1 MIDSD
6 QIAGLL
12 GRPAPT
18 PEQREV
24 VEAPLEPGLVVAGAG
39 SGKTETMAGRV
50 VWLLANALVAP
61 DQVLGLTFTRKAA
74 TELDQRVRARVRAL
88 VRAATVAGV
97 DLPGRAALVGDLPC
111 GGPGPVAAAGRETTG
126 AALADLARPTV
137 ATYHSYAASLVADH
151 GLRLGLEP
159 ASRLLGE
166 AAQYQQVA
174 RLVETWPGDLAV
186 DAAVSTVVGAVIALS
201 GALDEHLLDPAGAD
215 DVLAR
220 VERAL
225 DRPLAGTVPV
235 EVRAVV
241 ASLGARR
248 RLLPLVEAYRAAKR
262 SSAAIDYGDQVALAA
277 RLARE
282 VPDVG
287 SGERARFAVVLLD
300 EYQDTSYAQVELL
313 RALFGGGHPV
323 TAVGDPHQS
332 IYGWRGA
339 SAGGLSRFPATF
351 PRRDGTAATVFRLAT
366 SWRND
371 TAVLIAANR
380 TAAPLRAS
388 SPVAVPE
395 LAARPGAGSGRVVAV
410 VAETVADEAAFV
422 AGFVAQTRERRAADG
437 TATTAAVL
445 CRKRAQFDLVAA
457 ALRDAGLAVQVVG
470 LGGLLTSPE
479 VTDLV
484 AALRVAHDPSRG
496 DAAMR
501 LLTGARARLG
511 IADLHALAAWAT
523 ELAEGRS
530 DGVPADENPTA
541 PAGDDPGVSRAGTG
555 AGQVPGRPEVAAPVG
570 PQGRE
575 AVLGPDETVSV
586 VDAID
591 DPPPPGW
598 VSRHGRTLTGT
609 GRARVTELARV
620 LAAVRALH
628 HLALPDLV
636 GHTERLLGLDIEVGA
651 VPGTAPGLA
660 RARLDAFVD
669 VAARYAGAVEQPDLG
684 GFLAWLEVAEREEDG
699 LELPVVEP
707 DPAAVQVATVHAA
720 KGLEWDVVAVPGLVD
735 GAFPSPAAL
744 RPDGP
749 RDKGWL
755 TALATLPYP
764 ARGDRDDLPALDTA
778 GVTTGKQLADRLD
791 RFAAVNAEVQIAEER
806 RLAYVAMTRARE
818 SLLLSAA
825 RWGTTKQPRAVSPFL
840 SELADEGL
848 VEVLGWAPEPEG
860 DNPFTAVPRT
870 ATWPADPFDP
880 DPASPPEPSVGEAP
894 RDAAC
899 RASTRRAAVGAAA
912 DAVMAALAGHPQG
925 PSPVPDDPDDA
936 LVTRLLAEEAA
947 RRAPVRTTALPP
959 HLAASTMV
967 RLAADQAQFALD
979 LRRPVPSAPSDAVR
993 RGTSFHAWVEAYYG
1007 RATLV
1012 DVDDLPGADDDSV
1025 LVDATAERLRTT
1037 FLTTSWAG
1045 LAPLALEQEVETTV
1059 GGVTL
1064 RARIDAVFADPQ
1076 SDRPGAVVVV
1086 DWKTGA
1092 PPTTARDRAARDVQL
1107 AVYRLAWSRRT
1118 GLPLAAVRAAFCYV
1132 ATGQTVYPRR
1142 LLGESGLAALIAS
1155 ATSDDA

>member
-6 QIAGLL
+6 QIAALL

-18 PEQREV
+18 PEQRDV

-74 TELDQRVRARVRAL
+74 AELDQRVRARVRAL

-97 DLPGRAALVGDLPC
+97 DLPGRAALVGDVPS
-111 GGPGPVAAAGRETTG
+111 GTTDP
-126 AALADLARPTV
+126 ADPSTALGDLARPTV

-174 RLVETWPGDLAV
+174 RLVETWPDDLAV

-220 VERAL
+220 IELAL
-225 DRPLAGTVPV
+225 GRPLAGTVPG

-262 SSAAIDYGDQVALAA
+262 ASAAIDYGDQVALAA
-277 RLARE
+277 RLARQ

-287 SGERARFAVVLLD
+287 AGERARFAVVLLD

-313 RALFGGGHPV
+313 RALFGDGHPV

-339 SAGGLSRFPATF
+339 SAGGLARFPAAF
-351 PRRDGTAATVFRLAT
+351 PREDGTPAPVFRLAT

-371 TAVLIAANR
+371 TAVLAAANR

-388 SPVAVPE
+388 SPVVVPQ
-395 LAARPGAGSGRVVAV
+395 LAARPGAGTGRVAAV
-410 VAETVADEAAFV
+410 VAETVADEAAVV
-422 AGFVAQTRERRAADG
+422 AGFVAAARTRRAAAG
-437 TATTAAVL
+437 RPTTAAVL

-484 AALRVAHDPSRG
+484 AALRVAYDPSRG

-501 LLTGARARLG
+501 LLTGARTRLG
-511 IADLHALAAWAT
+511 IADLHALAEWSA
-523 ELAEGRS
+523 ELAQRLGQ
-530 DGVPADENPTA
+530 P
-541 PAGDDPGVSRAGTG
+541 DDPLTRQDSGDGSYC
-555 AGQVPGRPEVAAPVG
+555 PESSS
-570 PQGRE
+570 QGRD
-575 AVLGPDETVSV
+575 ALGPDETVSI
-586 VDAID
+586 VDAVD

-598 VSRHGRTLTGT
+598 TSRHGRSLTGT

-636 GHTERLLGLDIEVGA
+636 AHTERLLGLDIEVAA
-651 VPGTAPGLA
+651 VPGATPGLA

-669 VAARYAGAVEQPDLG
+669 VAARYAAAVEQPDLG

-735 GAFPSPAAL
+735 GAFPAPAAL
-744 RPDGP
+744 RQDGP
-749 RDKGWL
+749 RDSGWL

-778 GVTTGKQLADRLD
+778 GVTTGKQLAERLD
-791 RFAAVNAEVQIAEER
+791 RFAAANAVVQIAEER

-825 RWGTTKQPRAVSPFL
+825 RWGPTKQPRAVSPFL
-840 SELADEGL
+840 TELADEGL
-848 VEVLGWAPEPEG
+848 VEVLGWVGEPEG
-860 DNPFTAVPRT
+860 DNPFTATPRT

-880 DPASPPEPSVGEAP
+880 DPSDPDPSDRTSECPGP
-894 RDAAC
+894 GGPH
-899 RASTRRAAVGAAA
+899 RRAAVTAAA
-912 DAVMAALAGHPQG
+912 DAVLALLARHPQG
-925 PSPVPDDPDDA
+925 PPPVPDDPDAA

-947 RRAPVRTTALPP
+947 RRAPVRTTELPA
-959 HLAASTMV
+959 HLAASAMV
-967 RLAADQAQFALD
+967 RLAADQSQFALD
-979 LRRPVPSAPSDAVR
+979 LRRPVPTAPSDAVR

-1025 LVDATAERLRTT
+1025 LVDATAARLRTT
-1037 FLTTSWAG
+1037 FLTTPWAG
-1045 LAPLALEQEVETTV
+1045 LSPLALEQEVETSV
-1059 GGVTL
+1059 AGITL
-1064 RARIDAVFADPQ
+1064 RARIDAVFADPE
-1076 SDRPGAVVVV
+1076 DPGAVVVV

-1118 GLPLAAVRAAFCYV
+1118 GLPLDAVRAAFCYV

-1142 LLGESGLAALIAS
+1142 LLDEPGLASLLLVEA
-1155 ATSDDA
+1155 

>member
-6 QIAGLL
+6 QIAELL
-12 GRPAPT
+12 GRPSPT

-74 TELDQRVRARVRAL
+74 AELDQRVRARVRAL
-88 VRAATVAGV
+88 VRAATAAGV
-97 DLPGRAALVGDLPC
+97 DLPGRAALVGDLSPD
-111 GGPGPVAAAGRETTG
+111 GPGTWSLPVPGMG
-126 AALADLARPTV
+126 DLARPTV

-220 VERAL
+220 IERTL
-225 DRPLAGTVPV
+225 DRPLAGTVPA
-235 EVRAVV
+235 EVRAVMT
-241 ASLGARR
+241 SLGARR
-248 RLLPLVEAYRAAKR
+248 RLLPLVEAYQAGKRA
-262 SSAAIDYGDQVALAA
+262 SATIDYGDQVALAA

-282 VPDVG
+282 VPDV
-287 SGERARFAVVLLD
+287 SAGERARFAVVLLD

-313 RALFGGGHPV
+313 RALFGAGHPV

-339 SAGGLSRFPATF
+339 SAGGLSRFPAVF
-351 PRRDGTAATVFRLAT
+351 PRSDGTPATVFRLAT

-371 TAVLIAANR
+371 TAVLGVANR

-388 SPVAVPE
+388 SSVTVPE
-395 LAARPGAGSGRVVAV
+395 LAARPGAGPGRVAAAVVETIADEAAV
-410 VAETVADEAAFV
+410 VAEFV
-422 AGFVAQTRERRAADG
+422 AEARRAAED

-445 CRKRAQFDLVAA
+445 CRKRAQFDLIAA
-457 ALRDAGLAVQVVG
+457 ALRDAGLPVQVVG
-470 LGGLLTSPE
+470 LGGLLVSPE

-484 AALRVAHDPSRG
+484 AALRVAYDPSRG

-501 LLTGARARLG
+501 LLTGARTRLG
-511 IADLHALAAWAT
+511 IADLHALAEWSK
-523 ELAEGRS
+523 ELAEGLGRS
-530 DGVPADENPTA
+530 DDDGLAAVSTPDAGATGASPAE
-541 PAGDDPGVSRAGTG
+541 AGGASGQATRRSRAGA
-555 AGQVPGRPEVAAPVG
+555 AGPAGSCERDA
-570 PQGRE
+570 
-575 AVLGPDETVSV
+575 LGPDETVSI

-598 VSRHGRTLTGT
+598 TSRHGRTLTGT

-620 LAAVRALH
+620 LASVRALH

-636 GHTERLLGLDIEVGA
+636 GHTERLLGLDIEVA
-651 VPGTAPGLA
+651 SVSGTAPGLA

-669 VAARYAGAVEQPDLG
+669 VAARYAGAVDQPDLG

-707 DPAAVQVATVHAA
+707 DPTAVQVATVHAA

-735 GAFPSPAAL
+735 GAFPAPAAL

-755 TALATLPYP
+755 TALATLPYQ

-778 GVTTGKQLADRLD
+778 GVTTGKQLAERLD

-806 RLAYVAMTRARE
+806 RLAYVAMTRART

-825 RWGTTKQPRAVSPFL
+825 RWGTTKLPRAVSPFL
-840 SELADEGL
+840 TELAEEGL

-860 DNPFTAVPRT
+860 DNPFTATPRT

-880 DPASPPEPSVGEAP
+880 DPVSSPDLSDVAHRVP
-894 RDAAC
+894 
-899 RASTRRAAVGAAA
+899 TRRSAVRSAA
-912 DAVMAALAGHPQG
+912 DAVMAVLARHPQG
-925 PSPVPDDPDDA
+925 PPAEPDDPDDA

-947 RRAPVRTTALPP
+947 RRAPVRTAELPP
-959 HLAASTMV
+959 HLAASAMV
-967 RLAADQAQFALD
+967 RLAADQSQFALD
-979 LRRPVPSAPSDAVR
+979 LRRPVPTAPSDAVR

-1025 LVDATAERLRTT
+1025 LVDAAAERLRST
-1037 FLTTSWAG
+1037 FLTTPWAG
-1045 LAPLALEQEVETTV
+1045 LSPLALEQEVETSV
-1059 GGVTL
+1059 AGITL
-1064 RARIDAVFADPQ
+1064 RARIDAVFADPEG
-1076 SDRPGAVVVV
+1076 DRPGAVVVV
-1086 DWKTGA
+1086 DWKTGT
-1092 PPTTARDRAARDVQL
+1092 PPSSARDRAARDVQL

-1132 ATGQTVYPRR
+1132 ATGETVYPRR
-1142 LLGESGLAALIAS
+1142 LLDEPGLAALIVS
-1155 ATSDDA
+1155 ATVPDGGQTTRQG